1 MRIGIDAH
9 HLNGK
14 PQGSRTYL
22 IELIRAL
29 VPLVELENEL
39 KIYSFQP
46 AATERLLDVRGPRHH
61 RVFPKTARV
70 RLPFVVPALELVHGL
85 DLFHSQYIAPPVSF
99 VPEVVTIHD
108 VLFETHPELFEGAF
122 SERSVRL
129 IRRSAARASAV
140 LTVSEYSKQAILE
153 AYELPE
159 ERVWVTPNAVDHD
172 RFRPF
177 EPPSDLRAR
186 YGLESPFV
194 LSVGRLEPRK
204 NLERLVRAFATL
216 PHDVTLAIVGMSD
229 FRFDAIL
236 DAAKDLP
243 DGTVKLLGA
252 VPDAHLP
259 ALYNLAEAL
268 AYPSLAEGFGLPVL
282 ESMACGT
289 PLLTSHRGALSEV
302 AGNAALYIDPED
314 VDSIADGLSLI
325 LTDSLLREKLTA
337 AGLARAK
344 SFTWTETAQKTL
356 AAYQSV
362 L

>member
-29 VPLVELENEL
+29 APIVDAQDELDV
-39 KIYSFQP
+39 YSFEP
-46 AATERLLDVRGPRHH
+46 IASERLLDVRGPKHH
-61 RVFPKTARV
+61 RVFPKSARV
-70 RLPFVVPALELVHGL
+70 RLPFIVPALELVHGL
-85 DLFHSQYIAPPVSF
+85 NLLHSQYVSPPVSF
-99 VPEVVTIHD
+99 VPEIVTIHD
-108 VLFETHPELFEGAF
+108 VLFETHRELFEGAF

-129 IRRSAARASAV
+129 IRRSATRAAAV

-159 ERVWVTPNAVDHD
+159 ERVWVTPNAVDHG
-172 RFRPF
+172 RFYPF
-177 EPPSDLRAR
+177 EPPLDLRAH
-186 YGLESPFV
+186 YGLERPFV
-194 LSVGRLEPRK
+194 LAVGRLEPRK
-204 NLERLVRAFATL
+204 NLEKLVRAFSAL
-216 PHDVTLAIVGMSD
+216 PREVTLAIVGMSD
-229 FRFDAIL
+229 FRFEAIL
-236 DAAKDLP
+236 DATKTLP

-289 PLLTSHRGALSEV
+289 PLLTSDRGALSEV
-302 AGNAALYIDPED
+302 AGDAALYIDPED
-314 VDSIADGLSLI
+314 VDSIADGLSQI
-325 LTDSLLREKLTA
+325 LTDSELRGKLSA
-337 AGLARAK
+337 AGLARSK
-344 SFTWTETAQKTL
+344 RFTWAETAQKTL
-356 AAYQSV
+356 AAYRSV